1 LSPVRTSR
9 YVISDGA
16 PQKDAWIGGSIT
28 DEEPFPVTTRK
39 RKSLFR
45 RFLTFVAMLIT
56 GSGAGLG
63 GWMFKDHPR
72 VQAFLATVLNKTG
85 AEADA
90 TALENE
96 LASAVSSV
104 IEGDQSRQP
113 GLYKVKITEI
123 KLDPKLFKSGRTVDL
138 QTRVRK
144 LDQAGREQVVW
155 ESQSYGENLSL
166 VGKDDISAAF
176 VNRPFEIQWSPGDR
190 IIVEVWDRRGGHVD
204 GKKLTMALPEPGV
217 FPLTS
222 GVHALEVRGR
232 SGTRMDSDFN
242 RIVFETQHLSESQK
256 GRQNNARI
264 ARSQDSKVR
273 SPQDVAE
280 RPIVIK

>member
-1 LSPVRTSR
+1 
-9 YVISDGA
+9 
-16 PQKDAWIGGSIT
+16 
-28 DEEPFPVTTRK
+28 
-39 RKSLFR
+39 
-45 RFLTFVAMLIT
+45 
-56 GSGAGLG
+56 
-63 GWMFKDHPR
+63 MFKDHPR
-72 VQAFLATVLNKTG
+72 VQAVLTALLQKSG

-104 IEGDQSRQP
+104 IGGDQSRQP

-123 KLDPKLFKSGRTVDL
+123 KLDPKLFKTGRTVDL

-144 LDQAGREQVVW
+144 LDQAGHDDVVW
-155 ESQSYGENLSL
+155 ESKSYGENLSL

-176 VNRPFEIQWSPGDR
+176 VNRPFEVQWSPGDH
-190 IIVEVWDRRGGHVD
+190 IVVEVWDRRGGYFD

-232 SGTRMDSDFN
+232 SGTRLDSDCN
-242 RIVFETQHLSESQK
+242 RIVFETQHLGASRK
-256 GRQNNARI
+256 GRQDNARI
-264 ARSQDSKVR
+264 PGTQDTRVR

-280 RPIVIK
+280 